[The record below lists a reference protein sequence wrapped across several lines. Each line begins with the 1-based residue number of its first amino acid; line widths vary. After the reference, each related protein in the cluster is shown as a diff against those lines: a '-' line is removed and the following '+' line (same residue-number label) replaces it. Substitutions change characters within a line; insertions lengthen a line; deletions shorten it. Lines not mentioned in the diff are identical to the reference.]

1 MSDLTKL
8 EARLLGAAELDLVN
22 ATRPP
27 SLEHTSNEQLKIL
40 AQRLRRSRD
49 KAEDIGAR
57 QKREMRGKAD
67 PRGIKSARNNKGTL
81 AKAQVLEEAIGRVVG
96 ELRRTA
102 HSTTHTNK
110 HTA

>member
-8 EARLLGAAELDLVN
+8 EARLLSAAELDLVN
-22 ATRPP
+22 ATRPS

-49 KAEDIGAR
+49 KAKDIGAR

-67 PRGIKSARNNKGTL
+67 PRGIKSGSRQQGYTRKGPSAGGGYRAR
-81 AKAQVLEEAIGRVVG
+81 
-96 ELRRTA
+96 
-102 HSTTHTNK
+102 
-110 HTA
+110 